1 MAIID
6 HIDQD
11 LKEALKGGNKQ
22 KVTVLRGL
30 KSDIKY
36 RQIETREELTD
47 DQVTEVLASSAKKRR
62 ESIEQYAA
70 AGRQDLVDKEKFEL
84 DVIQEYLPEQLS
96 EDELRTLVTGAIAE
110 SGAASPKDMGKVM
123 KILMPKIKWKAD
135 GKLVNK
141 LVSEILAK

>member
-11 LKEALKGGNKQ
+11 LIEALKGGNKQ

-47 DQVTEVLASSAKKRR
+47 EQVTEVLASSAKKRR

-70 AGRQDLVDKEKFEL
+70 AGRQDLVDKENFEL
-84 DVIQEYLPEQLS
+84 DVIQGYLPEQLS
-96 EDELRTLVTGAIAE
+96 EDELRTLVTEAIAE
-110 SGAASPKDMGKVM
+110 SGAESPKDMGKVM
-123 KILMPKIKWKAD
+123 KILMPRIKGKAD

>member
-11 LKEALKGGNKQ
+11 LIEALKGGNKQ

-47 DQVTEVLASSAKKRR
+47 EQVTEVLASSAKKRR
-62 ESIEQYAA
+62 ESIEQYGA

-84 DVIQEYLPEQLS
+84 DVIQGYLPEQLS

-110 SGAASPKDMGKVM
+110 SGAESPKDMGKVM
-123 KILMPKIKWKAD
+123 KILMPRIKGKAD

>member
-36 RQIETREELTD
+36 RQIEIREELTD
-47 DQVTEVLASSAKKRR
+47 EQVTDVLASSAKKRR

-84 DVIQEYLPEQLS
+84 DVIQGYLPEQLS
-96 EDELRTLVTGAIAE
+96 EDELRTLVTEAVDE

-123 KILMPKIKWKAD
+123 KILMPKIKGKAD
-135 GKLVNK
+135 GKVVNK